1 MATETM
7 TAQELTDLRLG
18 TLDTAVADWETMAK
32 RLKTLSTGDGGGVNA
47 KRLETEAKAAD
58 WQGLNATVTK
68 EFVTKTAVEFQD
80 VAGQATSVLG
90 ILRDA
95 GAAFKKHK
103 ADLRTVIDDVAK
115 QNIYINAKGGA
126 VASVP
131 SGAAAGTGD
140 IHNPSDEELAVAER
154 RVKRVLWEASE
165 TDRIAARALRALAKN
180 KHDFTGDGPGGLK
193 EADDRQGRADADYWA
208 KKVKES
214 DPSEWSDKEIERF
227 NETLI
232 DQRDNPGFSERFA
245 TTLGA
250 DGTMQ
255 FWRDIADPGQGKTPE
270 GERAKI
276 LGQVQENLSMSLATA
291 SHVDSPAMD
300 AWKKDVIASGAKQ
313 FGHEG
318 IMVKPYGFQ
327 IMSNLMVKGKFDSG
341 FLDDYGRAI
350 RTFEQSKGSQFGP
363 ADVWGNPL
371 IGAQLDY
378 TGTGGTPGS
387 DPMGGYLKA
396 VSHNPDFATDLFLK
410 ELPDDNDDPNAP
422 TRTMADY
429 LLSEREF
436 YDEDDPF
443 GKGDGTMQSR
453 DALGKAL
460 LAAGTGLNP
469 DEPAVVTGY
478 DRTPEQR
485 EVLDKSLEVLAGK
498 KNDFPPELRDDMA
511 ALLGNHGDAVH
522 QSASSLDSG
531 RGPLDYKDLLEVSK
545 QVSRDQDSYGTLMEG
560 VNQAIIADIHA
571 PHEGNPKEEL
581 LRAGQT
587 VGFME
592 SARYHA
598 LDTDKDDPSWP
609 AKWAYHGAGGVAN
622 FIPVVG
628 DAIQRGVDAG
638 AYAWQV
644 EEQGRIDEKLAID
657 KSENF
662 QSRQAYLNALGE
674 EWSRANPDHEL
685 SAKGDEY
692 LRQMDISLAALN
704 GNKSANGTVGS

>member
-1 MATETM
+1 MATETL

-18 TLDTAVADWETMAK
+18 TLDTAVTDWETLSR
-32 RLKTLSTGDGGGVNA
+32 RLKALSTGDGGGVNA
-47 KRLETEAKAAD
+47 KRLQTEANAAD
-58 WQGLNATVTK
+58 WNGLNATVTK
-68 EFVTKTAVEFQD
+68 DFVSKTAAEFQD

-95 GAAFKKHK
+95 SAAFKKHK
-103 ADLRTVIDDVAK
+103 SDLRTVIDDVAK
-115 QNIYINAKGGA
+115 QNIYINASGSA
-126 VASVP
+126 IASVP
-131 SGAAAGTGD
+131 SGAAAGKGD
-140 IHNPSDEELAVAER
+140 IPPPGDEELAVAER
-154 RVKRVLWEASE
+154 RVKRVLREASE
-165 TDRIAARALRALAKN
+165 TDRIVARALRALAKN

-193 EADDRQGRADADYWA
+193 EADDRQGKADADYWA
-208 KKVKES
+208 KRVQES
-214 DPSEWSDKEIERF
+214 NPSEWSDKEIERF
-227 NETLI
+227 NEMLI

-276 LGQVQENLSMSLATA
+276 LGQVQQNLSMSLATA

-300 AWKKDVIASGAKQ
+300 AWKKDVIASGGKQ

-341 FLDDYGRAI
+341 FLDDCGSAI
-350 RTFEQSKGSQFGP
+350 RTFEQSKGSQFNP
-363 ADVWGNPL
+363 ASVWGNPL
-371 IGAQLDY
+371 IAAQLDY
-378 TGTGGTPGS
+378 TGSGGTPGS
-387 DPMGGYLKA
+387 DPMTGYLKA

-410 ELPDDNDDPNAP
+410 ELPGDGDDPNAP

-443 GKGDGTMQSR
+443 GKGDGTMQSQE
-453 DALGKAL
+453 ALGKAL

-478 DRTPEQR
+478 DHTPEQR
-485 EVLDKSLEVLAGK
+485 EVLDKSLDVLASK
-498 KNDFPPELRDDMA
+498 KDDFPPELRDDMA

-522 QSASSLDSG
+522 QSASSLESG
-531 RGPLDYKDLLEVSK
+531 GPLDYKNLLEVSK
-545 QVSRDQDSYGTLMEG
+545 QVSRDQDSYGMLMEG
-560 VNQAIIADIHA
+560 VNQAIIADMHA

-609 AKWAYHGAGGVAN
+609 AKWAYHGAGGVVN
-622 FIPVVG
+622 FVPVVG
-628 DAIQRGVDAG
+628 DALQRGVDAS

-644 EEQGRIDEKLAID
+644 EEQGRIDDKLAVD

-662 QSRQAYLNALGE
+662 QSRQAYLTALGE
-674 EWSRANPDHEL
+674 EWSRVNPDHEL
-685 SAKGDEY
+685 SAEGDEY